1 LPIARFCAHVPI
13 GTPVPPALDKVFG
26 LTLLTAAL
34 GGPETTADALQDAG
48 RPSASV
54 TVQLSV
60 VVPTGNNEPDDGVQ
74 LTFSGFT
81 PPDTV
86 GAKVS
91 GIGLPS
97 AEYAFC

>member
-1 LPIARFCAHVPI
+1 MPI
-13 GTPVPPALDKVFG
+13 GTAVPLAGGELFG
-26 LTLLTAAL
+26 LTLLNAAL
-34 GGPETTADALQDAG
+34 GGPETTAAVLQDAG

-60 VVPTGNNEPDDGVQ
+60 VVPTGNREPDGGVQ
-74 LTFSGFT
+74 LTFSGFA

-91 GIGLPS
+91 GIGL
-97 AEYAFC
+97 AAVE